1 MPSVRSYPGQVEL
14 GEPRSH
20 KPIASAREALLATLK
35 NARATL
41 AEMEQQAGVDRAA
54 LQWHRGY
61 VKAVEEMLDLEAI
74 SLRRHRRRS
83 VFIAADVRGIPED
96 AASAWEKGTVISLS
110 RSGAEL
116 VTRVALSVGARIEL
130 AFILPGGATPVRH
143 DGWVRRLRRAGE
155 ETRVGI
161 EFGEEL
167 PTSGE
172 PDQEGLTA

>member
-1 MPSVRSYPGQVEL
+1 VEL

-35 NARATL
+35 NAPATL

-83 VFIAADVRGIPED
+83 VFIAADVRAIPED
-96 AASAWEKGTVISLS
+96 AVPAAWGRGTVISLS